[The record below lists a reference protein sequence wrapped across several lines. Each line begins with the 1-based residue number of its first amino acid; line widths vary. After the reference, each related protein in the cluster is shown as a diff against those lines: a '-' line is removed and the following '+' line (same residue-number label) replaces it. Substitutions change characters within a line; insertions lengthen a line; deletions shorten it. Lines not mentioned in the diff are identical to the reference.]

1 MAERKEQ
8 KEAQAA
14 SPLGTPLAAARL
26 VALHLYSGP
35 NRRLGDIDQ
44 DAVDLAH
51 ALSLGSFYRTLI
63 GEERAKE
70 DPVFSFVS
78 YRSDEKEFRA
88 WLIKKFGPVT
98 DYEPDIEPLMSEID
112 RSIERMRRDRSEIDR
127 LKEETRAA
135 IARLKVA

>member
-1 MAERKEQ
+1 M
-8 KEAQAA
+8 
-14 SPLGTPLAAARL
+14 
-26 VALHLYSGP
+26 
-35 NRRLGDIDQ
+35 GDIDQ